1 MVLPK
6 YNFFNSRVASVSRNS
21 DGSLLLNSMYYLML
35 ANLSTAYFHIKIC
48 RMCVEIKFEEKNPK
62 IIQPN
67 SILLSE
73 LYSLLF
79 FQFKERAI
87 KRQKKKH
94 TTTYQKQRIGRD
106 QLIGCMLGIFFG
118 KQYIFTPL
126 YYLMYCL
133 VH

>member
-1 MVLPK
+1 
-6 YNFFNSRVASVSRNS
+6 
-21 DGSLLLNSMYYLML
+21 
-35 ANLSTAYFHIKIC
+35 
-48 RMCVEIKFEEKNPK
+48 MCVEIKFEEKNPK
-62 IIQPN
+62 MIQPN

-73 LYSLLF
+73 LQSLLYF
-79 FQFKERAI
+79 ISNSRKELLNDR
-87 KRQKKKH
+87 KKH

-106 QLIGCMLGIFFG
+106 QLIGCMLGILFG